1 MPYSNKRYFNSTSTW
16 LVIGMS
22 IVLTFIVIGLAFMN
36 HNREKQFMVEFLNDK
51 GASLIRAFE
60 AGARTGMMGAFGTLP
75 RLETLIQE
83 TAIQPDILY
92 IAIVD
97 SNGEVIAHSE
107 PDQVGVRFLEQ
118 NAMGDLKAG
127 KEVKWRTVT
136 DTSSPAFEVYKL
148 FLPVLP
154 SRVQSHMMQMMQNQ
168 GKMMHNKMGALHG
181 SEWTKGL
188 QSEKLLHPDNRPV
201 IVIGM
206 DMTAFND
213 AMAEDVKLMVIISGV
228 IVLLGVAGVVSLFWA
243 QSYTRSTKL
252 LSNISAISSE
262 MINNL
267 PEGVVLT
274 DNNLKIHYMNEIA
287 ADLLGAN
294 VNKALGCHSEE
305 VLPPAVNS
313 VQVAKDTNGGVI
325 ETELIL
331 FNRNRHEIPVS
342 VIATEVVTTDGIF
355 VGLMYLIKD
364 LTQIKQLQAEIQRK
378 DKMAA
383 IGDLAAGVAHEVRN
397 PLSSIKG
404 YATYFKSL
412 FKDDPKNSEA
422 AEILVNETDRLNRVV
437 TELLEISRPSDIKP
451 KSVNIK
457 SIFDTTLRLI
467 QPDSTQHQKPE
478 IILEIKDNLD
488 TIYIDPDRFVQVLM
502 NIYLNAIQAMP
513 DGGLLKTV
521 VASIDD
527 SIKIIITDT
536 GCGMPQHTRNQLFN
550 PYFTTKTTG
559 TGLGMAIVMKIIEA
573 HNGEITVSSEEGKG
587 TKITIYLPQNKGL
600 AEK

>member
-107 PDQVGVRFLEQ
+107 PDQVGVTFLEQ
-118 NAMGDLKAG
+118 NAMRDLKAG

-168 GKMMHNKMGALHG
+168 GKMMHNKMRALHG

-188 QSEKLLHPDNRPV
+188 QTEKLLHPDNRPV

-267 PEGVVLT
+267 PEGIVLT
-274 DNNLKIHYMNEIA
+274 DNSLKIHYMNEIA

-294 VNKALGCHSEE
+294 VNKALGCHSEKI
-305 VLPPAVNS
+305 LPPAVNS

-331 FNRNRHEIPVS
+331 FNSNRQEIPVS

-378 DKMAA
+378 DYSWM
-383 IGDLAAGVAHEVRN
+383 
-397 PLSSIKG
+397 
-404 YATYFKSL
+404 
-412 FKDDPKNSEA
+412 
-422 AEILVNETDRLNRVV
+422 
-437 TELLEISRPSDIKP
+437 
-451 KSVNIK
+451 
-457 SIFDTTLRLI
+457 
-467 QPDSTQHQKPE
+467 
-478 IILEIKDNLD
+478 
-488 TIYIDPDRFVQVLM
+488 
-502 NIYLNAIQAMP
+502 
-513 DGGLLKTV
+513 
-521 VASIDD
+521 
-527 SIKIIITDT
+527 
-536 GCGMPQHTRNQLFN
+536 
-550 PYFTTKTTG
+550 
-559 TGLGMAIVMKIIEA
+559 
-573 HNGEITVSSEEGKG
+573 
-587 TKITIYLPQNKGL
+587 
-600 AEK
+600 